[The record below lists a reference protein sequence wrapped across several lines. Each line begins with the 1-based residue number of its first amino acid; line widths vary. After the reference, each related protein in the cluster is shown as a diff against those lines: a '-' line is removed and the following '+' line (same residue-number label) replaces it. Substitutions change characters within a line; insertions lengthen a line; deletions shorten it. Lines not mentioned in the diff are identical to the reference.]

1 MRRKSIVAVAT
12 ERGWKMECA
21 VVHIKMVAPYG
32 AKAGFC
38 DGHH

>member
-1 MRRKSIVAVAT
+1 VAT
-12 ERGWKMECA
+12 AAERGWKMES
-21 VVHIKMVAPYG
+21 APRRIRNYSPPRG